1 MVEVVALVTEYVV
14 TLKAALDWPEGTVT
28 VAGTVAAAV
37 LLLVN
42 VTLMFDVAEVLRV
55 TVPVEGL
62 PPVTV
67 EGLSVTEVTVVEVDP
82 EEQPGKTKD
91 AIRVIQLKLP
101 FEGRYSFVY
110 QKVQSSVGST
120 DTEL

>member
-1 MVEVVALVTEYVV
+1 MALVTEYVV

-28 VAGTVAAAV
+28 VTGTVAAAV

-120 DTEL
+120 DMEL